1 MSETLV
7 LFSSSSPRPQRAP
20 SSFALRAVNGSSA
33 RALALACFVATPAPR
48 VCVLA
53 LPSAATATARRRP
66 LRFAPLAALH
76 LTRGLEAAAAL
87 DPHWSGLYLE
97 RAPPT
102 RLEDVLRHIGTA
114 LAPILLAH
122 GRAEDARPVRP
133 LPHNRSAGRYDAL
146 VLRPNVVGMGGMYV
160 APGVLE

>member
-48 VCVLA
+48 ACVLA
-53 LPSAATATARRRP
+53 LPSAAASARRRP

-87 DPHWSGLYLE
+87 DPQWSGLYLE

-102 RLEDVLRHIGTA
+102 RFEDVLRHIGTA
-114 LAPILLAH
+114 LAPILMAH

-133 LPHNRSAGRYDAL
+133 LSHNRSAGRYDAL
-146 VLRPNVVGMGGMYV
+146 VLRPQAVGMGGVYV